1 MNKPW
6 IIWSFSALIALL
18 VFGAMGMITQHTLGL
33 EKERARAEAKAEL
46 EERIRLA
53 LWRMDTA
60 ASGILAEENNR
71 PAWHFRDVDLR
82 RAVQP
87 TPLNLDVPENVRLHF
102 EVNQGVVS
110 TPQVNSWSAP
120 APEPVWESRSGQVS
134 QGAELS
140 RQKGGDWM
148 SLQHLL
154 NSDGT
159 FRGGQKKRNVLR
171 PVAGNNLGVICA
183 VAFQGGEV
191 PKVEDQKDEALWDA
205 KVAMA
210 QEQRLATKNSLVRN
224 AKGYQANYNAA
235 EKVKRK
241 EIVRKSSGNKRQSSY
256 DQLAR
261 NIKEKKLEKPRVNAP
276 VMKDVAAELV
286 GGARDQKA
294 SPVQAGTKGADMPKD
309 KRQGTQQT
317 QVDQEDQ
324 ISQVSDV
331 ASDKK
336 TLDVDMT
343 EGVHLSSLTPV
354 WLGEDLILVREVSD
368 GAKRR
373 VQGVWL
379 DAAAISI
386 SLIKDIADLLPDA
399 RLEPVRHGR
408 KVLLGELPDPDADDP
423 MVMAALPWR
432 LLPGEVAVVEPAG
445 WTPMRK
451 TLAVAWIGALL
462 AALAAVVLLRG
473 VVKLSER
480 RASFVSSVTH
490 ELRTPLTTFSLYSDM
505 LAEGMVQDEAK
516 QKSYLRTLRKES
528 ARLTH
533 LVENVLA
540 YSRVER
546 GSARA
551 RVETVRVGE
560 LVDRMCERLRARAVD
575 AGMQLHCEITPDVA
589 EREIRVDTTAVEQ
602 IIFNLVDNAS
612 KYASGEG
619 CGKVIELRAIAHP
632 KVSKGVAFQVCDE
645 GPGVDRSEHR
655 KLFRAFH
662 KSAQDAAHSKP
673 GVGLGLALCR
683 RLARALGGDLK
694 IVERDKGACF
704 ELTVGKS

>member
-1 MNKPW
+1 M
-6 IIWSFSALIALL
+6 LIALL

-53 LWRMDTA
+53 LWRMDSA

-82 RAVQP
+82 RSTHP
-87 TPLNLDVPENVRLHF
+87 TPLNLDVPENVKLHF
-102 EVNQGVVS
+102 EVKQGVVTS
-110 TPQVNSWSAP
+110 PQVNRWAAP
-120 APEPVWESRSGQVS
+120 APEPVWGKRSGQVT

-140 RQKGGDWM
+140 RQKRDDWN
-148 SLQHLL
+148 SLQQLL

-159 FRGGQKKRNVLR
+159 FRGGQKKGNV
-171 PVAGNNLGVICA
+171 PGPSADNNLEVISA
-183 VAFQGGEV
+183 VASQGGELAE
-191 PKVEDQKDEALWDA
+191 VEERKDDALWGA
-205 KVAMA
+205 QVARA
-210 QEQRLATKNSLVRN
+210 QEQRLATNNSDVRRT
-224 AKGYQANYNAA
+224 KGYQANYNAA
-235 EKVKRK
+235 EKIKRK
-241 EIVRKSSGNKRQSSY
+241 EIVRKSSGNKMQSRY
-256 DQLAR
+256 NQPAGNL
-261 NIKEKKLEKPRVNAP
+261 NEKNVAKPRASAP
-276 VMKDVAAELV
+276 AVSGVV
-286 GGARDQKA
+286 GGSRDQIA
-294 SPVQAGTKGADMPKD
+294 SPVQADTKESDLANE
-309 KRQGTQQT
+309 KRQGA
-317 QVDQEDQ
+317 QVDQV
-324 ISQVSDV
+324 SQTSEL

-336 TLDVDMT
+336 ALDVDT
-343 EGVHLSSLTPV
+343 TGSVHLSSLTPV
-354 WLGEDLILVREVSD
+354 WLGEDLILVRQVS
-368 GAKRR
+368 GGTSRR
-373 VQGVWL
+373 IQGVWL
-379 DAAAISI
+379 DAAAISV

-399 RLEPVRHGR
+399 RLEPVRHSWG
-408 KVLLGELPDPDADDP
+408 VLLGELPDPDADDP

-432 LLPGEVAVVEPAG
+432 LLPGEAAVVEPVG

-462 AALAAVVLLRG
+462 AAMAAVVLLRG

-540 YSRVER
+540 YSRIER

-560 LVDRMCERLRARAVD
+560 LVDRMCERLRTRAVE
-575 AGMQLHCEITPDVA
+575 AGMELHCEITPDVA

-612 KYASGEG
+612 KYASGDG

-632 KVSKGVAFQVCDE
+632 KLSKGVAFQVCDD
-645 GPGVDRSEHR
+645 GPGIARSESR

-683 RLARALGGDLK
+683 RLARALGGDLI
-694 IVERDKGACF
+694 IVERDRGACF
-704 ELTVGKS
+704 ELTVGKY